1 MICTLTKFDRLIHLF
16 MCYGGNLFKR
26 GNIHYLT
33 TQIKLQCFKSENALI
48 YCKWQR
54 CDFDILCAKNVLD
67 NPWRL
72 GNLETQ
78 REAMAYYCV
87 FAVSFTLQYFVLCYV
102 SIIFVKKNFWV
113 MLCQSF
119 APVPLP
125 LSISFLYSLNS
136 RFATLVNGLRHHR
149 ALWWSQQHHSNK
161 KSYIFIF
168 KTHVSFDKKV
178 ACAVAQPILVQ
189 QP

>member
-1 MICTLTKFDRLIHLF
+1 M
-16 MCYGGNLFKR
+16 
-26 GNIHYLT
+26 
-33 TQIKLQCFKSENALI
+33 
-48 YCKWQR
+48 W
-54 CDFDILCAKNVLD
+54 DFDILCAKNVLGD
-67 NPWRL
+67 PWRL

-78 REAMAYYCV
+78 GQAISYYCV
-87 FAVSFTLQYFVLCYV
+87 IFVSFTLQQFVQVFCYV
-102 SIIFVKKNFWV
+102 SYHFVKKNLWV
-113 MLCQSF
+113 ILCQSF